1 MKALGA
7 SGAFTVAN
15 IVKSSSTSL
24 VTVTVTVTVTA
35 YHLPHR
41 PAGAYLP
48 SHDLPRYDGVGG
60 RVNGPASSGV
70 LKAGR
75 AYNEPMLAR
84 ILAEEKPSAGP
95 PMARDIVDR
104 GDAPFHQR

>member
-15 IVKSSSTSL
+15 IVKSRSTSL

-48 SHDLPRYDGVGG
+48 SHDLPKYDG
-60 RVNGPASSGV
+60 VNGPARSGV

-75 AYNEPMLAR
+75 AYNEPILAR

>member
-1 MKALGA
+1 M
-7 SGAFTVAN
+7 VM
-15 IVKSSSTSL
+15 VM
-24 VTVTVTVTVTA
+24 VMVTA
-35 YHLPHR
+35 CHLPHR

-48 SHDLPRYDGVGG
+48 SQDLPRYDGVGG
-60 RVNGPASSGV
+60 RVNGPARSGV

-104 GDAPFHQR
+104 GTAPFHQR